1 MTLTQ
6 QFLIISILPL
16 SFLLMIVYL
25 WSSKLKRGQLFG
37 RWSLTL
43 LAAAVWASSVLR
55 YFGGV
60 DFSSAL
66 TQSWGVVGKYALS
79 FTALGILLTTLCLL
93 SVPRRYGRA
102 AGGVSLL
109 LLLLALGLD
118 RSIWPYT
125 LPDFMLA
132 GQVVS
137 HFDLWAA
144 VWIAS
149 WLEPVIA
156 AWILAQQ
163 ASVSVP
169 QSLYRNQVHYW
180 LLVLFLFFVGGAL
193 ASVHQPGQ
201 SGWQQGGVLV
211 VFLAAFTGTISIAHS
226 HLPELQLALRQ
237 IANRISG
244 TLIIFGLTWLALSFI
259 VRVITDRPAGSPAT
273 GQELILLLAAAAFAV
288 FFSLIYRLVND
299 LTRRL
304 FLPGLGRREMV
315 MSDYT
320 NAIGNLPEPAQLGQ
334 LFLRI
339 VQTTLVTDDAWFY
352 TAEDGPAGKLIL
364 RPLAGLGSEPKET
377 LDFEYDSP
385 FALYL
390 RQQPKPL
397 VQYDIDTVGAF
408 AKLSESE
415 KSLLARLQRVLFMP
429 LHAGNSLVGVLALGA
444 KYTGESY
451 DRRDF
456 DLLQS
461 LSEQSS
467 PLLAQTQNLA
477 TLRQINDYVF
487 RQNQI
492 VAREKQHL
500 RELSDL
506 YAQFIQLI
514 SPDLRRPFVA
524 INQQLQQ
531 LQEKAGEIDSNQ
543 SAEELSRH
551 IAALKNPIDNLI
563 TLAARI
569 QMRSG
574 FDFELVRLDEITT
587 SAIRNLRTMAEARR
601 VKVEFNPDRTLP
613 AVLGDEGQLL
623 EAVQHLLH
631 NAIKFNKIGGV
642 VQLDCGIDGGNLY
655 LHIVDTGVG
664 IPDERLSKIWTGFR
678 GLSQN
683 GSNRG
688 AGLGLALTRFIISA
702 HGGSVQAQSKY
713 GSGSVFS
720 IHLPLVFED

>member
-37 RWSLTL
+37 RWTLTL

-55 YFGGV
+55 HFGGV
-60 DFSSAL
+60 AFSPAL
-66 TQSWGVVGKYALS
+66 TQSWAVVGKYALS

-93 SVPRRYGRA
+93 SVGRGYGRA

-118 RSIWPYT
+118 PAVWPYN
-125 LPDFMLA
+125 LPDFTLA

-137 HFDLWAA
+137 HFDLWVA

-149 WLEPVIA
+149 WLVPIIA
-156 AWILAQQ
+156 TWILTQQ

-193 ASVHQPGQ
+193 ASVHEPGQ
-201 SGWQQGGVLV
+201 SSWQQSGVLV
-211 VFLAAFTGTISIAHS
+211 VILAAFTGTISIAHS

-237 IANRISG
+237 IVSRISG

-259 VRVITDRPAGSPAT
+259 VQGITDRPEGTPAS
-273 GQELILLLAAAAFAV
+273 GQELILLLSAAAFAV

-304 FLPGLGRREMV
+304 FLPGLGRRETV

-320 NAIGNLPEPAQLGQ
+320 NAIGNLPEPAQLGL

-339 VQTTLVTDDAWFY
+339 VQTTLATDDAWFY
-352 TAEDGPAGKLIL
+352 TAEDGPKGKLIL
-364 RPLAGLGSEPKET
+364 RPLTGLGSEPKET
-377 LDFEYDSP
+377 LDFEHDSP

-390 RQQPKPL
+390 RQQPRPL

-408 AKLSESE
+408 AGLGESE

-429 LHAGNSLVGVLALGA
+429 LHAGNSLIGVLALGA

-456 DLLQS
+456 YLLQS
-461 LSEQSS
+461 LSEQTS
-467 PLLAQTQNLA
+467 PLLAQTQNLV

-514 SPDLRRPFVA
+514 SPDLRRPFIG
-524 INQQLQQ
+524 INKELQQ
-531 LQEKAGEIDSNQ
+531 LQEKAGEVDAKQ
-543 SAEELSRH
+543 SAEELGRH
-551 IAALKNPIDNLI
+551 IADLKNPIDNLI

-569 QMRSG
+569 QVRNN

-613 AVLGDEGQLL
+613 AVLGDEEQLL

-655 LHIVDTGVG
+655 LRVVDTGVG
-664 IPDERLSKIWTGFR
+664 IPDERLDQIWTGFK
-678 GLSQN
+678 GLSRN
-683 GSNRG
+683 GSSRG
-688 AGLGLALTRFIISA
+688 AGLGLALTRFIVLA
-702 HGGSVQAQSKY
+702 HGGSVKAQSKY